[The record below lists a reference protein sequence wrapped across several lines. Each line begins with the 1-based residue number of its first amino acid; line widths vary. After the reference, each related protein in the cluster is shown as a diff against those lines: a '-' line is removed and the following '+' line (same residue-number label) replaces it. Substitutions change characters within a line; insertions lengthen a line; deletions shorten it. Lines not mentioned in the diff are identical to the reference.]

1 MFTMKAAIV
10 LALLMLTECATAQTA
25 APDAACIK
33 KPGDTTAKLSWT
45 APTSSENN
53 DPLPVDNIS
62 RYTVTHI
69 LPGGTEFVYFVESG
83 TSIEVPLLERGAH
96 RFTVRTHT
104 KDGQVSVAS
113 KSVCKEI

>member
-1 MFTMKAAIV
+1 MKTAVV
-10 LALLMLTECATAQTA
+10 LALFMLTECATAQTT
-25 APDAACIK
+25 APDVACIK

-45 APTSSENN
+45 PPVHVFNN
-53 DPLPVDNIS
+53 SHYSVAHVLPD
-62 RYTVTHI
+62 
-69 LPGGTEFVYFVESG
+69 GTEFVYVGISE